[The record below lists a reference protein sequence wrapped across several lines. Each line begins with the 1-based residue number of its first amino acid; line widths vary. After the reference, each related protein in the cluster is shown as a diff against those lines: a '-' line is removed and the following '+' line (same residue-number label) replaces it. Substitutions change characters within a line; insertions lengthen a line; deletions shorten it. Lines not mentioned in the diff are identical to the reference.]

1 MWNYAQV
8 GLAGAGPVALTALGI
23 QPPSL
28 SLYPLYQ
35 VAGMGKQKGPD
46 DTHNFAVPGFE
57 LRHLNEVANV
67 SDFTAAAARGEEDPL
82 FVPVEAPLVKAILQK
97 GGSEKVG
104 KTEIDL
110 AVEKQPDLVTL
121 WAGNNDI
128 LFTALMG
135 SVDDRSLTPIEDRRW
150 LLNPG
155 DAQPE
160 YTERIMP
167 GLESSMVGPNG
178 SLTRLLNETDAEV
191 MLMNIP
197 DVTTIPHL
205 LTVGEKVG
213 RLPFEVV
220 LPDGTDVTKKLE
232 EFRIPVGVYG
242 AEEGKRKTFPEGTRV
257 GLGYL
262 LTTLYRLLA
271 SDGSQESF
279 ALQSRASLLTE
290 DEVLD
295 PDEVA
300 QVQEHTKKFNA
311 ILEQAAKNPRV
322 HLVDVNRAL
331 GQARK
336 GGFPLRGVGPDQK
349 VGASFIGVKGDDGM
363 EGLFSYDGVHPSDV
377 GQAVVANLILDVA
390 KEQLAD
396 DSRFE
401 SVVQAETIDEKA
413 VLKAD
418 PRLEAKRPRLVLA
431 EWVPGL
437 LGGFGAR

>member
-1 MWNYAQV
+1 MTRLMGVIAMLLVLPAAAETTTNRFYGYAFDLKSDAYLYTEVHEQV
-8 GLAGAGPVALTALGI
+8 IEDGMSVRAVAATKMNAVSSRSHCIIMMVLI
-23 QPPSL
+23 QTT
-28 SLYPLYQ
+28 
-35 VAGMGKQKGPD
+35 VAGKIVSK
-46 DTHNFAVPGFE
+46 
-57 LRHLNEVANV
+57 LNMVDLA
-67 SDFTAAAARGEEDPL
+67 
-82 FVPVEAPLVKAILQK
+82 
-97 GGSEKVG
+97 GSEKVG